1 MAQQDNNK
9 NANTSKDIKTGD
21 KPLVDRTADQA
32 GKPGEHRA
40 TGDKTAP
47 QNQGD
52 KADANRQAA
61 K

>member
-9 NANTSKDIKTGD
+9 SASISDDIKTGD
-21 KPLVDRTADQA
+21 KPLVDRKADQA

-52 KADANRQAA
+52 KADTRQTA